1 MAAAAYDLVLS
12 SSSPSMPDSCVAAC
26 VSAAGDTRGP
36 ALANTS
42 SNA

>member
-1 MAAAAYDLVLS
+1 
-12 SSSPSMPDSCVAAC
+12 MPDSCVAAC

-42 SNA
+42 SNAYVYAQYSS